1 MSPYTLSGRRMAALA
16 MQPAVVDTFDLLV
29 GGADS
34 SMRVE
39 ELVVGAVGGKGRTAA
54 ELRRSGAVLLALRS
68 GDGAL
73 RVGPGDEETLR
84 PDDIVV
90 AMGTRDQL
98 TALAATLGPG
108 PARR

>member
-1 MSPYTLSGRRMAALA
+1 
-16 MQPAVVDTFDLLV
+16 
-29 GGADS
+29 
-34 SMRVE
+34 MRVE
-39 ELVVGAVGGKGRTAA
+39 ELVVGAVGGRGAPPP

-73 RVGPGDEETLR
+73 RVGPGDDESSR

-98 TALAATLGPG
+98 TALAGRPGPG